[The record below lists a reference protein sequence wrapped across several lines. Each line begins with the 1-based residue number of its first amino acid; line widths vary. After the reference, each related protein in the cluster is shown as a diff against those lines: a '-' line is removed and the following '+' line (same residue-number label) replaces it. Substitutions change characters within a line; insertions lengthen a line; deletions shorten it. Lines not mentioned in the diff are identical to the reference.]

1 VEAALDGAEGGNE
14 EERDGTNRDPG
25 HALILATARNARGCG
40 RKGRRPSIRA
50 QCTALKIVVLTTSWP
65 RTPSEF
71 AGRFVADA
79 VERLRERGVEVE
91 VVAPGGYRDF
101 GLAYGG
107 GMAANL
113 RRRPWAAPLMLL
125 SMLRAARR
133 AARSADLVHAHWLLT
148 AAVAR
153 FAGRP
158 FVVTLHGSG
167 SAGRFSDVELARRWP
182 GLVRRLLRPARAVI
196 CVSETVAGAVR
207 RARVQNVVVIPNG
220 VRVPDEVAPPAEPAE
235 VLYVGR
241 LSPEK
246 NVDTLVEAVG
256 DLNLVVA
263 GDGPLRRLVPQAL
276 GAVPHAEVE
285 RLLERCS
292 LLVAPCEREGF
303 GLAAAEAMAFGRPVV
318 AAAGGGLLELV
329 DDGETGLLVPPRDA
343 NALREAV
350 LRLLGDGELRERL
363 GAAARQSA
371 RKRLSWDAV
380 IEQTLELYCRV
391 MP

>member
-1 VEAALDGAEGGNE
+1 V
-14 EERDGTNRDPG
+14 RV
-25 HALILATARNARGCG
+25 
-40 RKGRRPSIRA
+40 
-50 QCTALKIVVLTTSWP
+50 VVLTTSWP
-65 RTPSEF
+65 RTEREF

-79 VERLRERGVEVE
+79 VERLCKRGVEVQ
-91 VVAPGGYRDF
+91 VLAPGAGFRDY

-125 SMLRAARR
+125 SMWRALRR

-167 SAGRFSDVELARRWP
+167 SAGSFSDVEFARRRP
-182 GLVRRLLRPARAVI
+182 SLVRALLRPASAVI
-196 CVSETVAGAVR
+196 CVSETVGAAMRAAGVE
-207 RARVQNVVVIPNG
+207 VVVIPNG
-220 VRVPDEVAPPAEPAE
+220 LRVPDEVGLPATPPE

-246 NVDTLVEAVG
+246 NVDTLIEAVG
-256 DLNLVVA
+256 DLNLVVV
-263 GDGPLRRLVPQAL
+263 GDGPLRERVPNAL

-285 RLLERCS
+285 RLLERAS
-292 LLVAPCEREGF
+292 VLVAPCEREGF

-318 AAAGGGLLELV
+318 AAAGGALLELV
-329 DDGETGLLVPPRDA
+329 TDEETGLLVPPRDVT
-343 NALREAV
+343 ALREAV
-350 LRLLGDGELRERL
+350 ERLLRDPELRERL
-363 GAAARQSA
+363 GRAARA
-371 RKRLSWDAV
+371 RARERFGWNAV
-380 IEQTLELYCRV
+380 IDHTLELYGSV
-391 MP
+391 LGEAG